1 MSEKRSPHRTFPQKP
16 TTSPILRTVAFFAVP
31 LTLFVSA
38 IIFFQGHN
46 LPGGGFIA
54 GVLGVAAGAIYLLA
68 HGTERAA
75 KIAWWKISVVGLAV
89 SLGTGVALMIFNESF
104 MNHTVLE
111 IAPVPILNHFPTA
124 TFFDIGVYMIVLGT
138 LMTIFVELG
147 QE

>member
-1 MSEKRSPHRTFPQKP
+1 MSRIE
-16 TTSPILRTVAFFAVP
+16 TTSPILRTVARFAVP
-31 LTLFVSA
+31 LTVFVSI

-54 GVLGVAAGAIYLLA
+54 GVLGAAAGAMYLLA

-75 KIAWWKISVVGLAV
+75 KIAWWKISVIGLAIA
-89 SLGTGVALMIFNESF
+89 LLTGVLLGIFNESF

-111 IAPVPILNHFPTA
+111 LAPTWVPILGHLPTA
-124 TFFDIGVYMIVLGT
+124 TFFDVGVYMIVFGT